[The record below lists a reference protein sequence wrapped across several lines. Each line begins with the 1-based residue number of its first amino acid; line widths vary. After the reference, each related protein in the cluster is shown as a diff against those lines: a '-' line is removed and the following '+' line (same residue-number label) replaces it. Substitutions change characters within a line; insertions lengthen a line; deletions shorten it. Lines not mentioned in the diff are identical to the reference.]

1 MAENNNEIEINSN
14 NDVSS
19 KRKRPIDVVDID
31 VTTSNATTTTPTTT
45 TTTTTNN
52 NNNNNNSSKSS
63 TNMNDNKKLKTE
75 LQTVVNIAGEI
86 LLSLLPENKTKEFP
100 EPSMRRL
107 NLAQQIFERNNKII
121 DGTIYII
128 NILILSI
135 NTNNFLIYRNRKE

>member
-31 VTTSNATTTTPTTT
+31 VTTSNTITTT
-45 TTTTTNN
+45 TTTANN
-52 NNNNNNSSKSS
+52 NNNNNNSSM
-63 TNMNDNKKLKTE
+63 NMNDNKKLKTE

-86 LLSLLPENKTKEFP
+86 LLSLLPENKIKEFP

-121 DGTIYII
+121 DGTIYI
-128 NILILSI
+128 LL
-135 NTNNFLIYRNRKE
+135 TY

>member
-1 MAENNNEIEINSN
+1 MAENNNEIVINSN

-31 VTTSNATTTTPTTT
+31 VTTSNTTTTNTTT
-45 TTTTTNN
+45 ANN

-63 TNMNDNKKLKTE
+63 MNMNDNKKLKTE

-86 LLSLLPENKTKEFP
+86 LLSLLPENKIKEFP

-121 DGTIYII
+121 DGTNLY
-128 NILILSI
+128 
-135 NTNNFLIYRNRKE
+135 Y

>member
-1 MAENNNEIEINSN
+1 MAENNNEIEINSNN

-31 VTTSNATTTTPTTT
+31 VTTSNTTTTTT

-52 NNNNNNSSKSS
+52 NNNNNSSKTS